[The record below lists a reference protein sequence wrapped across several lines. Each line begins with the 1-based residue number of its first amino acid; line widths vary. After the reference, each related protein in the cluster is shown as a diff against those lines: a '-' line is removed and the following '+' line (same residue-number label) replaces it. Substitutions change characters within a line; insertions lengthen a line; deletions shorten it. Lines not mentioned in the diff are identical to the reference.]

1 MHAQGAERIILL
13 TMGRETGTIVL
24 TRSDGKEAR
33 FPLQRSPFEDRSA
46 LTRLHVSGAFD
57 AVLAETV
64 HGDSVAFELPTEE
77 ATESLGGRLVVYLD
91 QNKWSEVSNSLYAP
105 DKVSQENHRAAARL
119 IQLVNDR
126 HIVLPA
132 SAGHYNETGQQFSTE
147 KRYRLALTILQQS
160 RGWQMRDPLE
170 VRQQEIRHALLRY
183 GGGGAME
190 WQPPAVFTLESESL
204 YSAARGYQ
212 GYKPPAGLPPEHGRV
227 LEAVTSAMASI
238 DAMLDTERV
247 APAPQVGWAA
257 NNQRFSDWLDGEKH
271 RDAQQKRKAIDEFFL
286 ADLRGELAEVAHALQ
301 VPLDQFG
308 AWLKRKAR
316 DDLSSAPSLGLFRQI
331 FHTRHLNMHTKWRV
345 NDCTDMVYLGCAA
358 GYADFVVC
366 ERHMRE
372 HLSHGLR
379 RMGLG
384 CQVFRHLHEAVDAI
398 EDRLGQYCPLLRSQP
413 LTHPGSRR
421 EGRRHALTHR
431 SRSRQSYRRAAPA
444 DGSFREGPTSTAP
457 RKSETLA

>member
-1 MHAQGAERIILL
+1 MSMHPQGTERIILL
-13 TMGRETGTIVL
+13 TMDRGSGTIVL

-33 FPLQRSPFEDRSA
+33 FPLQRSPFEDSSA
-46 LTRLHVSGAFD
+46 LTRLHVSGTFD

-77 ATESLGGRLVVYLD
+77 ATEPLGGRLVVYLD

-105 DKVSQENHRAAARL
+105 DKVSLENRRAAARL

-126 HIVLPA
+126 RIVLPA
-132 SAGHYNETGQQFSTE
+132 SAGHYNETGQRFSTE

-170 VRQQEIRHALLRY
+170 VRQQEIQHALLRY
-183 GGGGAME
+183 CGSTIE
-190 WQPPAVFTLESESL
+190 WQPSAVFTLEPESL

-212 GYKPPAGLPPEHGRV
+212 GYKPPAGLPPEHGRA
-227 LEAVTSAMASI
+227 LEAVTSAMVSI

-247 APAPQVGWAA
+247 APAPQAGWAA
-257 NNQRFSDWLDGEKH
+257 HNQRFSDWLDGEKH
-271 RDAQQKRKAIDEFFL
+271 RDAQQKRKAIDGLFL
-286 ADLRGELAEVAHALQ
+286 ADVRGELAAVAHALQ

-308 AWLKRKAR
+308 AWLERKAM

-331 FHTRHLNMHTKWRV
+331 FHTRHLNMHTKWRD

-384 CQVFRHLHEAVDAI
+384 TQVFRHLHEAVDAI
-398 EDRLGQYCPLLRSQP
+398 EDRLAQ
-413 LTHPGSRR
+413 
-421 EGRRHALTHR
+421 
-431 SRSRQSYRRAAPA
+431 
-444 DGSFREGPTSTAP
+444 
-457 RKSETLA
+457 